1 LPDECTS
8 SNLIITFFTAPTPRT
23 FLDPDVPRGIVGEP
37 IDIVCSVTLTSTVD
51 PNLVDLRWVG
61 ITNSNRVTVIP
72 TVLTTDESI
81 GNVYTT
87 IVRFAYLMEG
97 DQGNYICNLTIE
109 DSAQS
114 AIRLNLFGEHI

>member
-1 LPDECTS
+1 M
-8 SNLIITFFTAPTPRT
+8 T
-23 FLDPDVPRGIVGEP
+23 FLDPDIPRGIVGEP